1 MPPNN
6 HALLSPSS
14 SHRWLNCTKSAL
26 LESEFENKESE
37 AAAEG
42 TAAHDLCEH
51 KVKKSLR
58 KRSKRPT
65 SKYASDEMEEHT
77 DAYRDF
83 VLEQFELEK
92 QTCPDAQLF
101 LEIKLSLENYIPGSF
116 GTCDCLIVSDNKMHI
131 IDFKYGLGIL
141 VDATDNTQLKLYA
154 IAALEAYGMLY
165 SFDDIAMTIFQ
176 PRRENLS
183 TWTIS
188 VDELQQWADKVL
200 KPKAVQAAEGTGE
213 FCSGEWCTFCRAAV
227 KCRARAAA
235 KLDLAK
241 HEFTLPPLLSDEEIE
256 NILSLLPDLT
266 KWANDI
272 MAYASD
278 AAINHGKQWNFHKV
292 VAGRSIR
299 KYKDETSVIEAAK
312 DAGYT
317 DIFKQS
323 LIPLTEMEKLM
334 GKSRFNEVL
343 GDLVIKP
350 PGKPTL
356 VSITDKRQ
364 AIHVNNANNEFNKI
378 KEEF

>member
-26 LESEFENKESE
+26 LESEFENRESE

-42 TAAHDLCEH
+42 TAAHELCEH
-51 KVKKSLR
+51 KVKKALR

-65 SKYASDEMEEHT
+65 SSYHSDEMEEHT

-92 QTCPDAQLF
+92 QTCKDAQLF
-101 LEIKLSLENYIPGSF
+101 LEIKLSLEHYIPGSF

-141 VDATDNTQLKLYA
+141 VDSTDNSQLKLYA

-165 SFDDIAMTIFQ
+165 SFDEISMTIFQ
-176 PRRENLS
+176 PRRENVS

-188 VDELQQWADKVL
+188 VDALQNWADEVL
-200 KPKAVQAAEGTGE
+200 RPKALEATEGTGE
-213 FCSGEWCTFCRAAV
+213 FCSGEWCTFYRAAI
-227 KCRARAAA
+227 KCRTRAAA

-241 HEFTLPPLLSDEEIE
+241 HEFKLPPLLSDEEIE
-256 NILSLLPDLT
+256 DILTLLPDLT

-278 AAINHGKQWNFHKV
+278 AAINHGKVWNFHKV
-292 VAGRSIR
+292 VAGRSVR

-312 DAGYT
+312 SAGYT

-334 GKSRFNEVL
+334 GKSTFNEVL
-343 GDLVIKP
+343 GDLVTKP

-364 AIHVNNANNEFNKI
+364 AITVNNANNEFNDI
-378 KEEF
+378 MEEI

>member
-42 TAAHDLCEH
+42 TAAHELCEH
-51 KVKKSLR
+51 KVKKALK

-131 IDFKYGLGIL
+131 IDFKYGLGVL
-141 VDATDNTQLKLYA
+141 VVATDNTQLKLYA

-165 SFDDIAMTIFQ
+165 SFDEISMTIFQ
-176 PRRENLS
+176 PRRENVS

-188 VDELQQWADKVL
+188 TEELQQWANETM

-213 FCSGEWCTFCRAAV
+213 FCSGEWCAFCRAAV

-241 HEFTLPPLLSDEEIE
+241 HEFALPPHLSDEEIE
-256 NILSLLPDLT
+256 DILILLPDLT

-299 KYKDETSVIEAAK
+299 KYKDESAVITAAK

-334 GKSRFNEVL
+334 GKETFNEVL
-343 GDLVIKP
+343 GALLIKP

-364 AIHVNNANNEFNKI
+364 AINVTNANNEFNKI
-378 KEEF
+378 MEEI